1 MNFEMKKNDWF
12 LNYLYLY
19 IFITPWLLF
28 NAQLS
33 ITTAILFIWGV
44 IKYKKEMFL
53 NLKKMAGFLPL
64 TLLFLFIGYI
74 YLSIL
79 WSNPMIKGLEH
90 VNNYY
95 KYTLLFLPVILVS
108 LNKESATKAMKLLA
122 ISFALYAVY
131 SILIYLNLI
140 HIEGSNH
147 ANPKGHLR
155 HLIVGQYM
163 VIGFFVGTL
172 VAYFSKIKKEKIL
185 FSIVATLSFI
195 GLFINMSRT
204 AQISFFL
211 ILIIFTFIFLKKY
224 IFNIKAIFLFILI
237 TFSGIYLLYE
247 NNRFDRYMLAYKE
260 FQKAINDNN
269 YTGSFGIR
277 LYFAKAGIQI
287 FKDNPIFGTGAKDN
301 RILLQEIEKNDPN
314 YHSDNG
320 TGNIINHFHNEH
332 IDTLTAYGIVGYSL
346 LFSSIV
352 FLIYK
357 LRKQELYYYI
367 SLSVFLSLFF
377 NSLANKTLSIKPLS
391 YIYILFFLM
400 LAIIALNKNDKE
412 EIN

>member
-1 MNFEMKKNDWF
+1 MNSEMKKNDWF
-12 LNYLYLY
+12 LNYVYFY

-28 NAQLS
+28 NAQLAV
-33 ITTAILFIWGV
+33 TTAILFIWGV

-90 VNNYY
+90 INNYY

-140 HIEGSNH
+140 HIEGSDH

-163 VIGFFVGTL
+163 VIGFFVGAL

-185 FSIVATLSFI
+185 FSIVALLSFI

-211 ILIIFTFIFLKKY
+211 ILIIFTFLFLKKY

-237 TFSGIYLLYE
+237 TISSMYLLYE
-247 NNRFDRYMLAYKE
+247 NNRLDRYMLAYKE
-260 FQKAINDNN
+260 FQKAMNDNN

-287 FKDNPIFGTGAKDN
+287 FKDNPIFGTGAKEN
-301 RILLQEIEKNDPN
+301 RFLLQEIERNDPN

-346 LFSSIV
+346 LFFSIV

-377 NSLANKTLSIKPLS
+377 NSLANKTLSVKPLS

-400 LAIIALNKNDKE
+400 LAIIALNKNKKE

>member
-1 MNFEMKKNDWF
+1 MTFETKKIDWF
-12 LNYLYLY
+12 LNYVYFY

-33 ITTAILFIWGV
+33 VTTAILFIWALV
-44 IKYKKEMFL
+44 KYKKEMYI
-53 NLKKMAGFLPL
+53 NLKNMAAFLPL

-74 YLSIL
+74 YLSVL
-79 WSNPMIKGLEH
+79 WSDPMIKGLEH

-95 KYTLLFLPVILVS
+95 KYTLLFLPVMLIS
-108 LNKESATKAMKLLA
+108 LDKDSAIKAMKLLS

-131 SILIYLNLI
+131 SILIYLSII
-140 HIEGSNH
+140 HIDGSSP

-155 HLIVGQYM
+155 HLIVGQFM
-163 VIGFFVGTL
+163 VIGFFVGAL

-185 FSIVATLSFI
+185 FSFVALLSFI

-211 ILIIFTFIFLKKY
+211 ILVIFTFIFLKKY
-224 IFNIKAIFLFILI
+224 IFNIKAILLFVVIL
-237 TFSGIYLLYE
+237 SSSVYLLYE
-247 NNRFDRYMLAYKE
+247 NNRLDRYMLAYTE
-260 FQKAINDNN
+260 FKKAINENN

-301 RILLQEIEKNDPN
+301 RILLQEIEENDPN

-332 IDTLTAYGIVGYSL
+332 IDTLTAYGIVGYL
-346 LFSSIV
+346 ILFSSIV
-352 FLIYK
+352 VLIYK

-400 LAIIALNKNDKE
+400 LAIIALNKNKKE